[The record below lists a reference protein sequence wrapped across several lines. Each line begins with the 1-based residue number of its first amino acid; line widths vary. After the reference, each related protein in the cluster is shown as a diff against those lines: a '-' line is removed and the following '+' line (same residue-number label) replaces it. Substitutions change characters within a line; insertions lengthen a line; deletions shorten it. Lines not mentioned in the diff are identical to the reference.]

1 MMHVTFIKKS
11 VVGRKFRPHMNKSNS
26 LCSQSGQ
33 ATHAW
38 SFCIVS
44 RPENVTCLTYSAAD
58 SVLYDRN
65 EQPGWSDHR
74 DSVSII
80 AMFIKVLNTKPKNL

>member
-44 RPENVTCLTYSAAD
+44 RHENVTSQTYTVAQ
-58 SVLYDRN
+58 LIQHYDRN
-65 EQPGWSDHR
+65 EPLGWSDYR

-80 AMFIKVLNTKPKNL
+80 AMYIKC

>member
-26 LCSQSGQ
+26 LCSQSGK

-38 SFCIVS
+38 SFCIFS
-44 RPENVTCLTYSAAD
+44 RPKNVTSLTYT
-58 SVLYDRN
+58 VVQLIQHYDRN
-65 EQPGWSDHR
+65 EPLGWSDHR

-80 AMFIKVLNTKPKNL
+80 AMYVKC